1 MKIKEMYKNENKR
14 QYATDCENLRK
25 IGYWYDDPIE
35 LVNLHLEDIIEL
47 FDHDSNFTPEECKKV
62 LYTCIDEYIN
72 HMIKQTGNKNINRD
86 GVTPN
91 RELIIDEL
99 EAKVTN

>member
-1 MKIKEMYKNENKR
+1 MKIKEMYKNENKK
-14 QYATDCENLRK
+14 QNATDCKNLMK
-25 IGYWYDDPIE
+25 KNYFYDDPIE
-35 LVNLHLEDIIEL
+35 LIELHLGDIIEL

-62 LYTCIDEYIN
+62 LYACIDEYTN
-72 HMIKQTGNKNINRD
+72 HMIKQTGNKNINND

-99 EAKVTN
+99 ETKITN